1 MQARAAETRHMTT
14 ILDKELKRQ
23 IHVDGADY
31 TVVLDPQGM
40 RLVAKGKRRP
50 QVELLWSDLLS
61 GEAAMAVAL
70 NASLS
75 ADQGGR
81 AALGAKRATKDSK
94 PPAKKQER

>member
-1 MQARAAETRHMTT
+1 MTT

-23 IHVDGADY
+23 INVDGADY
-31 TVVLDPQGM
+31 TVILDPQGM

-61 GEAAMAVAL
+61 GEAALAVAL

-75 ADQGGR
+75 ANHGARALPGG
-81 AALGAKRATKDSK
+81 KRATKDSK

>member
-1 MQARAAETRHMTT
+1 MTT

-23 IHVDGADY
+23 INLNGGDY

-40 RLVAKGKRRP
+40 RLVPKGKRRP

-61 GEAAMAVAL
+61 GEAALAVAL

-75 ADQGGR
+75 ANQGGR
-81 AALGAKRATKDSK
+81 EALGARRAAKQSK
-94 PPAKKQER
+94 PPAKKQEG